1 MSEGEEERAEARS
14 ECVDFGGWCV
24 ERGEEWERGRE
35 AKARGGMEG
44 MLLDTTRSA
53 PLPLPSPEPHSPDTE
68 LASSSNSILCTTPNM
83 ITKQTTSAKSV
94 QYLHISTFPVPG
106 PCPSVQRAQRK
117 LDFFGPRIFSFR
129 GPANTESVWWGVVVV
144 GRLWLWLWGGCGC
157 GG

>member
-83 ITKQTTSAKSV
+83 MHTKQTTSTQCYPHWSHAA
-94 QYLHISTFPVPG
+94 QQCHEDRRQQRNWIFE
-106 PCPSVQRAQRK
+106 RAQ
-117 LDFFGPRIFSFR
+117 FFSFR
-129 GPANTESVWWGVVVV
+129 APANAESVW
-144 GRLWLWLWGGCGC
+144 LEWLWVWLWVWL
-157 GG
+157 

>member
-83 ITKQTTSAKSV
+83 MHTKQTTSA
-94 QYLHISTFPVPG
+94 HIGLTQHSSATKTDVSREIGFLSGRSFFHSEPRPTRN
-106 PCPSVQRAQRK
+106 PCGGV
-117 LDFFGPRIFSFR
+117 
-129 GPANTESVWWGVVVV
+129 GVVV
-144 GRLWLWLWGGCGC
+144 RLWLWGCGC
-157 GG
+157 GWR